1 MPIPNSKAELI
12 RAIETDS
19 AKLIAAFNAMDNKL
33 WDNAILQGNT
43 QGTTIT
49 PANLLAYQIG
59 WGRLV
64 LSWYQKGLE
73 GIPFSMPL
81 EGFKWNELGKLA
93 SYFHQEYSGS
103 SHQELLNL
111 FQELVVEILELVQSL
126 TNEELY
132 TVGVFQWTG
141 KYTLGRYIQLN
152 TSSPYKNAIVKLRV
166 FKGL

>member
-12 RAIETDS
+12 RAIEADS
-19 AKLIAAFNAMDNKL
+19 AKLIAAFNAMDAKL
-33 WDNAILQGNT
+33 WDNAILQGNI

-73 GIPFSMPL
+73 GVSFEMPL

-93 SYFHQEYSGS
+93 TYFHKEYESHSPSELQEMF
-103 SHQELLNL
+103 QALVKEILNL
-111 FQELVVEILELVQSL
+111 VFSL

-132 TVGVFQWTG
+132 TVGVFKWTG
-141 KYTLGRYIQLN
+141 KYTLGRYIQIN

-166 FKGL
+166 VKKL